1 MKWVR
6 YSLVLSFAALAACA
20 SYSPDHKRLPD
31 APRFL
36 FWSADE
42 QPLGYR
48 FIERIFPTSDVEK
61 GDRVSPL
68 PLRLM
73 KYDVRYIYKGEFWNT
88 DRFMKNNR
96 VAGLL
101 VLKDGHI
108 ALERYAM
115 GLTSTDRWESFSV
128 TKSITSTLIGA
139 AIADGYIKSLEDKVS
154 AYLPELEG
162 SAYDDVTI
170 RDLITMTS
178 GVKWS
183 ERYTDPNSD
192 VAKFSQLIYE
202 FSSSPELRYMA
213 ALPRAHPPGKVFNY
227 NTGET
232 SLAGFLVERATRRP
246 LAQYLS
252 EKIWKKIGAV
262 RDAVWM
268 DDIRGHEIGGCCLSM
283 TLRDAG
289 RFGQFILDGGEGVLP
304 KDWVKEATRKHIDSD
319 NGRLGYGYM
328 WWTRKDGTFAA
339 LGFFGQMI
347 YIDPKHKI
355 VIVTDCAWREAADLK
370 AFDVLDA
377 YIAAITKTLTAEPSK
392 AKVSALPQKHPRL

>member
-6 YSLVLSFAALAACA
+6 WSVVCAAATLAACA
-20 SYSPDHKRLPD
+20 TYTPDGKKLPD

-36 FWSADE
+36 FWSAEE

-61 GDRVSPL
+61 GDTVSLL
-68 PLRLM
+68 PLRL
-73 KYDVRYIYKGEFWNT
+73 
-88 DRFMKNNR
+88 MKNNR

-139 AIADGYIKSLEDKVS
+139 AIADGYIHSLDDKVS
-154 AYLPELEG
+154 RYLPELEG
-162 SAYDDVTI
+162 SVYDDVTI

-213 ALPRAHPPGKVFNY
+213 KLGRAHPPGKVFNY
-227 NTGET
+227 NT
-232 SLAGFLVERATRRP
+232 S
-246 LAQYLS
+246 
-252 EKIWKKIGAV
+252 
-262 RDAVWM
+262 
-268 DDIRGHEIGGCCLSM
+268 
-283 TLRDAG
+283 
-289 RFGQFILDGGEGVLP
+289 
-304 KDWVKEATRKHIDSD
+304 
-319 NGRLGYGYM
+319 
-328 WWTRKDGTFAA
+328 
-339 LGFFGQMI
+339 
-347 YIDPKHKI
+347 
-355 VIVTDCAWREAADLK
+355 
-370 AFDVLDA
+370 
-377 YIAAITKTLTAEPSK
+377 
-392 AKVSALPQKHPRL
+392 